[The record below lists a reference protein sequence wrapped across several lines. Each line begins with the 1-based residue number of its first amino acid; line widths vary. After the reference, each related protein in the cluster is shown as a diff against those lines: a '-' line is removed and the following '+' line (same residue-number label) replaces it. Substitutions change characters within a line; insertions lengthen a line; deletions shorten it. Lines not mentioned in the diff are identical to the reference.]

1 MKIII
6 AAASALALSILT
18 TFATSQDDAFQKVAH
33 DYVEQYLQA
42 NPEQATELGDHR
54 FDGELTDYS
63 AEARA
68 KDLATQKEFR
78 DKLNAIDGTQ
88 LTGANNI
95 DFRILKENIDYEI
108 FRAEEL
114 KEPEWNPLVYMQSL
128 ANSLYLLVARD
139 FAPAEKRIPS
149 LRQRLEKIPGVIAQA
164 KANLQHPPRIHTE
177 TAIEQTQGAINLV
190 RTELAP
196 LLDQAPQMKKDLAPL
211 QDKTAAALE
220 DYKKWLQNDLLP
232 RSDGDF
238 RLGAEKYRKKLRFAL
253 ASDLPMEEIM
263 KRAKADLEQTQ
274 TAIYETALPLYKKY
288 FPNADQQ
295 SVADKHKVTA
305 AVLDKLAEQHPN
317 DATVVDYAKKVVTE
331 ATDFVKRHD
340 VVGVPNVP
348 LDVIAMPEFKRGVA
362 IAYCDAPG
370 PLEKNGKTFF
380 AVAPTPKDWSK
391 ERKESFFRE
400 YNNYMIRDLTVH
412 EAMPGHFLQL
422 ARSNE
427 FRAPTLVR
435 AIFQSGPFIEGW
447 AVYCEQVM
455 AEQGYGG
462 PEVKMQQLKMRL
474 RAICNAILDQS
485 IHAGNMSE
493 KEAMDL
499 MTKEGYQQEGEAVAK
514 WKRARLTSA
523 QLSTYFVG
531 ATEHLDLRAAEQKK
545 LGDQFNLK
553 KYNDQVI
560 SYGSPPVKYVR
571 ELMGFK
577 ERRLSATAELAPST
591 ASGEADHSLDLG
603 ATLFAVFAFARCSC
617 SWLSCSRQPHKLIEI
632 KRAATFGSH
641 FSKFDLIP
649 AVHPIYLIAFLSNT
663 HRFARDHAM
672 NDFFVFGSWPASHS
686 AATPI
691 NSMPDVVISVG
702 PLLEVEK

>member
-6 AAASALALSILT
+6 AAALSLSISN
-18 TFATSQDDAFQKVAH
+18 TFAISHDDGFQKVAH
-33 DYVEQYLQA
+33 DYFEKYLQT
-42 NPEQATELGDHR
+42 NPEQATDLGDHR
-54 FDGELTDYS
+54 FDDQLTDYS
-63 AEARA
+63 SEARA
-68 KDLATQKEFR
+68 KDITTQKDFR
-78 DKLNAIDGTQ
+78 DKLKTIDGSQ
-88 LTGANNI
+88 LTGANST
-95 DFRILKENIDYEI
+95 DFRILKENIDYQI
-108 FRAEEL
+108 FRGEEL

-139 FAPAEKRIPS
+139 FAPAENRIPS
-149 LRQRLEKIPGVIAQA
+149 LRQRMEKIPDVIAQA

-196 LLDQAPQMKKDLAPL
+196 LLDQAPQLKKELAPL
-211 QDKTAAALE
+211 QEKTAAALE

-238 RLGAEKYRKKLRFAL
+238 RLGAEKYRKKLHFAL

-263 KRAKADLEQTQ
+263 KRAKADLDLTQ
-274 TAIYETALPLYKKY
+274 TAIYETALPLYKNY
-288 FPNADQQ
+288 FPNADQKTL
-295 SVADKHKVTA
+295 ADKHKVTA
-305 AVLDKLAEQHPN
+305 AVLDQLAQQHPN
-317 DATVVDYAKKVVTE
+317 DATVVDYAKNVVTE

-340 VVGVPNVP
+340 VASVPNVP

-370 PLEKNGKTFF
+370 PLEKNGQTFF

-391 ERKESFFRE
+391 DRRESFFRE

-422 ARSNE
+422 ARANE

-435 AIFQSGPFIEGW
+435 AIFQNGPFIEGW

-531 ATEHLDLRAAEQKK
+531 ATEHLDLRAATQKK
-545 LGDQFNLK
+545 LGNQFNLK

-571 ELMGFK
+571 QLMLQG
-577 ERRLSATAELAPST
+577 TT
-591 ASGEADHSLDLG
+591 ASQS
-603 ATLFAVFAFARCSC
+603 S
-617 SWLSCSRQPHKLIEI
+617 S
-632 KRAATFGSH
+632 
-641 FSKFDLIP
+641 
-649 AVHPIYLIAFLSNT
+649 
-663 HRFARDHAM
+663 
-672 NDFFVFGSWPASHS
+672 
-686 AATPI
+686 
-691 NSMPDVVISVG
+691 
-702 PLLEVEK
+702 

>member
-1 MKIII
+1 MKIVITAGVLLSLAMLN
-6 AAASALALSILT
+6 AA
-18 TFATSQDDAFQKVAH
+18 ATSQDDAFQKIAH
-33 DYVEQYLQA
+33 DYVEQYLRA
-42 NPEQATELGDHR
+42 NPEQATDLGDHR
-54 FDGELTDYS
+54 FDGQLTDYS
-63 AEARA
+63 SDARA

-78 DKLNAIDGTQ
+78 DKLNAIDGSQ
-88 LTGANNI
+88 LTGPNNI
-95 DFRILKENIDYEI
+95 DFRILKENIDYQI

-149 LRQRLEKIPGVIAQA
+149 LRERMEKIPGVIAQA

-196 LLDQAPQMKKDLAPL
+196 LLDQAPQMKKELAPL

-220 DYKKWLQNDLLP
+220 DYKKWLQKDLLP

-238 RLGAEKYRKKLRFAL
+238 RLGEEKYRKKLRFAL

-263 KRAKADLEQTQ
+263 KRAKADLDQTQ

-288 FPNADQQ
+288 FPAADPAAAGL
-295 SVADKHKVTA
+295 ADKHKVTA

-317 DATVVDYAKKVVTE
+317 DATVVDYAKKITAE
-331 ATDFVKRHD
+331 ATDFVKQHD
-340 VVGVPNVP
+340 LVTVPNVP

-370 PLEKNGKTFF
+370 PLDKTGRTFF

-391 ERKESFFRE
+391 ERRESFFRE

-435 AIFQSGPFIEGW
+435 AIFQSGTFIEGW
-447 AVYCEQVM
+447 AVYCEQMM

-493 KEAMDL
+493 QEAMDL
-499 MTKEGYQQEGEAVAK
+499 MTKEAFQQVGEAVAK
-514 WKRARLTSA
+514 WKRARLTST

-531 ATEHLDLRAAEQKK
+531 VSEYLDLRDSAKK
-545 LGDQFNLK
+545 KAGPLFDQK

-571 ELMGFK
+571 ELMG
-577 ERRLSATAELAPST
+577 L
-591 ASGEADHSLDLG
+591 
-603 ATLFAVFAFARCSC
+603 
-617 SWLSCSRQPHKLIEI
+617 
-632 KRAATFGSH
+632 
-641 FSKFDLIP
+641 
-649 AVHPIYLIAFLSNT
+649 
-663 HRFARDHAM
+663 
-672 NDFFVFGSWPASHS
+672 
-686 AATPI
+686 
-691 NSMPDVVISVG
+691 
-702 PLLEVEK
+702 

>member
-1 MKIII
+1 MKVII
-6 AAASALALSILT
+6 AAGVLLSLLILNAA
-18 TFATSQDDAFQKVAH
+18 ATPHDDAFQKIAH

-42 NPEQATELGDHR
+42 NPEQATDLGDHR
-54 FDGELTDYS
+54 FDGQLTDYS
-63 AEARA
+63 SDARA
-68 KDLATQKEFR
+68 KDLAIQKEFR
-78 DKLNAIDGTQ
+78 DKLNAIDGSQ

-95 DFRILKENIDYEI
+95 DFRILKENIDYQI

-139 FAPAEKRIPS
+139 FAPAEKRIPN
-149 LRQRLEKIPGVIAQA
+149 LRQRMEKIPGVIAQA
-164 KANLQHPPRIHTE
+164 EANLQHPPRIHTE

-190 RTELAP
+190 RTELSP
-196 LLDQAPQMKKDLAPL
+196 LLDQTPQMKKELAPL
-211 QDKTAAALE
+211 QEKTAAALE

-263 KRAKADLEQTQ
+263 KRARADLDQTQ
-274 TAIYETALPLYKKY
+274 NAIYETALPLYKKY
-288 FPNADQQ
+288 FPTADDKTLE
-295 SVADKHKVTA
+295 DKHKVTA
-305 AVLDKLAEQHPN
+305 MVLDKLAEQHPN
-317 DATVVDYAKKVVTE
+317 DATVVDFAKKITAE
-331 ATDFVKRHD
+331 ATDFVKQHD
-340 VVGVPNVP
+340 LVAVPTVP

-391 ERKESFFRE
+391 ERKQSFFRE

-422 ARSNE
+422 ARANE

-435 AIFQSGPFIEGW
+435 AIFQSGSFIEGW
-447 AVYCEQVM
+447 AVYCEQMM

-493 KEAMDL
+493 KEAMEL

-545 LGDQFNLK
+545 LGNDFNLK

-571 ELMGFK
+571 ELMLQG
-577 ERRLSATAELAPST
+577 TA
-591 ASGEADHSLDLG
+591 AS
-603 ATLFAVFAFARCSC
+603 V
-617 SWLSCSRQPHKLIEI
+617 
-632 KRAATFGSH
+632 
-641 FSKFDLIP
+641 
-649 AVHPIYLIAFLSNT
+649 
-663 HRFARDHAM
+663 
-672 NDFFVFGSWPASHS
+672 
-686 AATPI
+686 TP
-691 NSMPDVVISVG
+691 
-702 PLLEVEK
+702 

>member
-1 MKIII
+1 MRVII
-6 AAASALALSILT
+6 AAAAALSLAISN

-33 DYVEQYLQA
+33 DYVEQYLKA

-63 AEARA
+63 SEARA

-78 DKLNAIDGTQ
+78 DKLNAIDGSQ

-190 RTELAP
+190 RTDLAP
-196 LLDQAPQMKKDLAPL
+196 LLDQAPQTKKDLAAL

-238 RLGAEKYRKKLRFAL
+238 RLGAEKYRKKLHFAL

-295 SVADKHKVTA
+295 SFADKHKVTA

-317 DATVVDYAKKVVTE
+317 DSAVVDYAKKVVAE

-340 VVGVPNVP
+340 VVSVPNMP

-370 PLEKNGKTFF
+370 PLEKNGKTLF

-474 RAICNAILDQS
+474 RTICNAILDQS

-493 KEAMDL
+493 QEAMDL
-499 MTKEGYQQEGEAVAK
+499 MNKDAYQQEGEAVAK

-531 ATEHLDLRAAEQKK
+531 VTEHLDLRAAEQKK

-571 ELMGFK
+571 KLMGF
-577 ERRLSATAELAPST
+577 
-591 ASGEADHSLDLG
+591 
-603 ATLFAVFAFARCSC
+603 
-617 SWLSCSRQPHKLIEI
+617 
-632 KRAATFGSH
+632 
-641 FSKFDLIP
+641 
-649 AVHPIYLIAFLSNT
+649 
-663 HRFARDHAM
+663 
-672 NDFFVFGSWPASHS
+672 
-686 AATPI
+686 
-691 NSMPDVVISVG
+691 
-702 PLLEVEK
+702 